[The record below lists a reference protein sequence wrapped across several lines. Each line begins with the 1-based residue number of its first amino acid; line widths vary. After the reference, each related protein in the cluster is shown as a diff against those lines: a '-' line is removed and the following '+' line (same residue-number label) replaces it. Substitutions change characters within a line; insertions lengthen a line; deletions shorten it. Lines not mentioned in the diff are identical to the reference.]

1 MLDSRSL
8 NEGYRYDI
16 VVIVLLGSMMR
27 VLHVI
32 LSYRSDRLTGEH
44 DACVARDSFMA
55 TLSIH

>member
-44 DACVARDSFMA
+44 DACVARDSFI
-55 TLSIH
+55 S